1 MNIAFDAKRL
11 FNNVSGLGNY
21 SRTTISLLSSH
32 FKDDKY
38 HLFTPYI
45 DERIRFKSAS
55 NVIPHQPSGLWRMG
69 MLSNIWQSTGFSGT
83 LNKERISI
91 FHGLTNELPSGLAET
106 KIKKV
111 VTIHDLIFLRFP
123 DLYNPID
130 RNVLARNYKS
140 AAMQADTIISVSEYT
155 KQELMHYFQIP
166 SSKIKVIYQTCSEAF
181 SRKLSLEIL
190 STIKD
195 KYNLPDQFILSVGT
209 IEQRK
214 NLLNLVKAVKS
225 GNIKMP
231 IVAIGQPTKYLDEVQ
246 NFVNDHKME
255 KQVIIL
261 HQVSGADLPG
271 IYQLASVFVYISIIE
286 GFGIPVL
293 EAMAS
298 GIPVITTRGTTM
310 EEGGGDACK
319 YVDPANIEEISET
332 LKEILMDT
340 ELAQSMKQ
348 LGLDRIKQ
356 FAGNKIITQ
365 LHNVYNELA
374 LQ

>member
-32 FKDDKY
+32 FKEDKY

-55 NVIPHQPSGLWRMG
+55 NVIPHEPNGLWKMG
-69 MLSNIWQSTGFSGT
+69 MLSNIWQSTGFTGS
-83 LNKERISI
+83 LNRERISI
-91 FHGLTNELPSGLAET
+91 FHGLTNELPAGL
-106 KIKKV
+106 KNLDIKKV

-130 RNVLARNYKS
+130 RNVLTRNYKS

-190 STIKD
+190 GTIKE

-209 IEQRK
+209 IEKRK
-214 NLLNLVKAVKS
+214 NLLNIIKAVKQ
-225 GNIKMP
+225 GKLNTH
-231 IVAIGQPTKYLDEVQ
+231 IVAVGQATTYLDEVQ
-246 NFVNDHKME
+246 NFVTANKME
-255 KQVIIL
+255 KQVTFL
-261 HQVSGADLPG
+261 HEVSGADLPA
-271 IYQLASVFVYISIIE
+271 IYQLSSVFVYISIIE

-298 GIPVITTRGTTM
+298 GVPVITTRGTTM

-319 YVDPANIEEISET
+319 YVDPSNIEEISET
-332 LKEILMDT
+332 LDAVLSDS
-340 ELAQSMKQ
+340 ELSKSMVD
-348 LGLDRIKQ
+348 LGLERIKQ
-356 FAGNKIITQ
+356 FAGKKIISE
-365 LHNVYNELA
+365 LHDVYAELA
-374 LQ
+374 